1 MEIKAKAKH
10 IKISPRKVRLVVDA
24 VRGLNATKA
33 LEHLKFINK
42 KASGP
47 VGKLLKSGIANAVN
61 NYELEQDNLY
71 IKEIRVDEGA
81 VLKRWQPKAHGR
93 ATTLRKKMSH
103 IILTLAEI
111 KSSGKTKSKKHKI
124 EAPVKLGAKPK
135 EDEGVEIKKENK
147 EKKSKDITR
156 EKGKEIIDPRE
167 EGSGKH
173 VKIEGGSAKGFSKKI
188 FRRKSG

>member
-1 MEIKAKAKH
+1 MEINAKAKH

-24 VRGLNATKA
+24 IRGMNTTKA

-42 KASGP
+42 KATGP

-61 NYELEQDNLY
+61 NYDLDKDNLF
-71 IKEIRVDEGA
+71 IKEIRVDQGT

-93 ATTLRKKMSH
+93 ATTLRQKMSH
-103 IILTLAEI
+103 IILVLAEV
-111 KSSGKTKSKKHKI
+111 KESGKTKSKTQKI
-124 EAPVKLGAKPK
+124 EAPVKLGSKPK
-135 EDEGVEIKKENK
+135 EDEGVKIKKDEK
-147 EKKSKDITR
+147 DKKSKDVTM

-173 VKIEGGSAKGFSKKI
+173 AKIEGGNFKGFSKKM